1 MRGEIGATAR
11 RIAKLGV
18 PLTAAV
24 LALCACE
31 RRVELQLAPDAGR
44 ASEIEA
50 ALAGHGV
57 VVERKRE
64 KSGVMLSVADSE
76 LPRAMGALR
85 EAGLL
90 RAARPSVDEALGE
103 RGIAPTPLEARARLT
118 HAIERELEGTLME
131 IDGVVG
137 ARVSVVPPERPAPG
151 APLAPAS
158 ASVLLKHRAD
168 VDLSSLVPGIAR
180 LVKNGVPGLAAED
193 DRHVAVML
201 LAEPRAQVL
210 PVGPSATTRPYATL
224 RTILLVGGAAAA
236 GYFADRML
244 RLLRRRK
251 SSEEPE
257 GGANGTTAG

>member
-1 MRGEIGATAR
+1 MKVEVGATAW

-18 PLTAAV
+18 SSMAAV
-24 LALCACE
+24 LALSACE
-31 RRVELQLAPDAGR
+31 RRVELQLAPDAR
-44 ASEIEA
+44 QASEIEA
-50 ALAGHGV
+50 ALAGRGV
-57 VVERKRE
+57 LVERKRE
-64 KSGVMLSVADSE
+64 KSGVMLSVAESE
-76 LPRAMGALR
+76 LPRAMSALR

-90 RAARPSVDEALGE
+90 RAARPSIDEALGE
-103 RGIAPTPLEARARLT
+103 RGIAPTPLEARARIT

-180 LVKNGVPGLAAED
+180 LVKNGVPGLAAQD

-201 LAEPRAQVL
+201 LAEPPVQPL
-210 PVGPSATTRPYATL
+210 PVGPGATPRSYETL
-224 RTILLVGGAAAA
+224 RTLLLVGGAAAA
-236 GYFADRML
+236 GYFADRIL
-244 RLLRRRK
+244 RLSRRRK
-251 SSEEPE
+251 PREEAH
-257 GGANGTTAG
+257 GGADDTTAG

>member
-1 MRGEIGATAR
+1 MAR
-11 RIAKLGV
+11 RIAIVGV
-18 PLTAAV
+18 PLTAAI
-24 LALCACE
+24 LALSGCE

-44 ASEIEA
+44 ASEIAA
-50 ALAGHGV
+50 ALAGHGI

-64 KSGVMLSVADSE
+64 KSGGVMLSVADSD
-76 LPRAMGALR
+76 LPRAMSALR

-90 RAARPSVDEALGE
+90 RPTRPGVDEALGE

-118 HAIERELEGTLME
+118 HAIERELEATLME

-137 ARVSVVPPERPAPG
+137 ARVKVVPPERPAPG

-158 ASVLLKHRAD
+158 ASVLVKHRAD

-180 LVKNGVPGLAAED
+180 LVKNGVPGLAVED

-201 LAEPRAQVL
+201 LAEPRMPA
-210 PVGPSATTRPYATL
+210 PSVGPSAAASPYATL

-236 GYFADRML
+236 GHFADRML

-251 SSEEPE
+251 SKRDA
-257 GGANGTTAG
+257 GGNADDATSG